1 MWRFFLK
8 CDLLIF
14 GKSIANYMIYA
25 SNCKY
30 IVCSFGINSID
41 MIALFSS
48 FSCQRPTPS
57 TSEALR
63 KDGITTAAEANP
75 VNDSPVFPWMIATR
89 LICFVALSSLK
100 KRHIYNGWCL
110 PRSKTSQGWDCQR
123 TWSETRDLRIRVMF
137 LGSPLAQVESPS
149 TLHPKFPFPTG
160 RSWRGGR
167 CGDQPSN
174 SRNYCGSSRNMAG
187 VQSWLKGL

>member
-1 MWRFFLK
+1 MW
-8 CDLLIF
+8 LLTF

-25 SNCKY
+25 SNCKYIYIY

-63 KDGITTAAEANP
+63 KDGITAEANP
-75 VNDSPVFPWMIATR
+75 VNDSPVGTMD
-89 LICFVALSSLK
+89 
-100 KRHIYNGWCL
+100 L

-187 VQSWLKGL
+187 VQSGLKGL